1 MATVAQQPKTDR
13 DPSAPDSQIPRLI
26 IIGAALLVVLGAL
39 GVWFLIAE
47 SSGPAEVATLE
58 RALKALDQSKYAKAH
73 ELAEEIR
80 DARSA
85 LPDELGGVVYV
96 LGASTAAEASEKVQQ
111 ERINYY
117 MLAARYLEEARDR
130 GFPQGRKASGLLLLG
145 ECLFNG
151 HRYVQARLVLKEAL
165 AAGAKPVSQIHLLL
179 STSHLEGQSP
189 NFKDALAHN
198 TSYLEDKS
206 LTVTS
211 REDGLLQRSEIQFH
225 LGQTDAC
232 RATLSAIP
240 KRSKRAAHAIIMR
253 GRILLH
259 EAGQLKNAPASQQ
272 SPEHQLQASQR
283 YDEAIKLLRTAMGRT
298 TLGSDAKAQAMY
310 LSGLCYLGKGEFQ
323 AAKKQLSKIRD
334 LTIQTPEKLAAMLL
348 EADLLRQHL
357 GQDDTAL
364 ENYRRA
370 RDAAGPP
377 ESYSNRWVSLSEFR
391 QRLLG
396 AYHEYLKIK
405 NFQKA
410 IDLSGLLT
418 PMFSEVRTKGLTADA
433 HRQWADAL
441 FEEAKRADP
450 SKVTKLRRQGR
461 ANLRRA
467 GVIYYR
473 VAKKLVATREY
484 PDYLWRSAENLRRGH
499 DYSNAAKVFRKY
511 LEIESRDRR
520 ALALVGLG
528 ESLLV
533 TGETEEA
540 LVSLNE
546 CIDFFP
552 KDAAS
557 YRARLLGSRAYLGS
571 GEVAK
576 AKSLLHSNL
585 HETTLTPAAAEWRD
599 SLFAMGRL
607 LYVEGSDRQ
616 AMSKT
621 QRISGQLA
629 ESTKSTE
636 SAVTF
641 FRDAIKQLSQAVA
654 RYPNDSRLNSARYM
668 IAESHRQSAMLP
680 KQKLEN
686 TEITTTRKGLI
697 KSMNK
702 DLAESIRHLVKVQ
715 TSLNERQ
722 ETTPLSVHEKL
733 LLRNTYFAQGIAQF
747 DLGKYEEAIKT
758 YSTATNRYLNDPVVL
773 DAFVQIAHCYRKMN
787 EPDKARGIMQQA
799 KVAIERIPPDAQ
811 FDQATPYTRE
821 QWQQMIE
828 WQINL

>member
-13 DPSAPDSQIPRLI
+13 DSSAPDSQIPRLI
-26 IIGAALLVVLGAL
+26 IIGAALLVVLGGL

-47 SSGPAEVATLE
+47 SSGPAEVATLK
-58 RALKALDQSKYAKAH
+58 RALKALDQSKYAKARA
-73 ELAEEIR
+73 LAEEIR

-85 LPDELGGVVYV
+85 LPDELGGIVYV
-96 LGASTAAEASEKVQQ
+96 LGASTADEASEKVQQ

-151 HRYVQARLVLKEAL
+151 HRYVQSRLVLKEAL

-179 STSHLEGQSP
+179 STSHLKGQSP
-189 NFKDALAHN
+189 NFKNALAHN

-211 REDGLLQRSEIQFH
+211 RQDGLLQRSEIQFH

-334 LTIQTPEKLAAMLL
+334 LSIQTPEKLAAMLL

-357 GQDDTAL
+357 GQDDAAL

-370 RDAAGPP
+370 RDVAGPP

-391 QRLLG
+391 RRLLG

-405 NFQKA
+405 NFHKA
-410 IDLSGLLT
+410 IDLSG
-418 PMFSEVRTKGLTADA
+418 
-433 HRQWADAL
+433 
-441 FEEAKRADP
+441 
-450 SKVTKLRRQGR
+450 
-461 ANLRRA
+461 
-467 GVIYYR
+467 
-473 VAKKLVATREY
+473 
-484 PDYLWRSAENLRRGH
+484 
-499 DYSNAAKVFRKY
+499 
-511 LEIESRDRR
+511 
-520 ALALVGLG
+520 
-528 ESLLV
+528 
-533 TGETEEA
+533 
-540 LVSLNE
+540 
-546 CIDFFP
+546 
-552 KDAAS
+552 
-557 YRARLLGSRAYLGS
+557 
-571 GEVAK
+571 
-576 AKSLLHSNL
+576 
-585 HETTLTPAAAEWRD
+585 
-599 SLFAMGRL
+599 L

-621 QRISGQLA
+621 QRINGQLA

-654 RYPNDSRLNSARYM
+654 RYPKDSRLNSARYM

-686 TEITTTRKGLI
+686 TEITTTRLGLI

-702 DLAESIRHLVKVQ
+702 DLRESIRHLVKVQ

-747 DLGKYEEAIKT
+747 DLGEYEEAIRT

-787 EPDKARGIMQQA
+787 EPGKARGIMQQA
-799 KVAIERIPPDAQ
+799 RVALDRIPPDAQ
-811 FDQATPYTRE
+811 FDRATPYTRD
-821 QWQQMIE
+821 QWQQMID